1 LKNRFGSALTAI
13 ILITVVMFLAADVG
27 FSLYNPDRI
36 DTTAPICTLNV
47 IGGNIKVQTKEALTW
62 ADAEDGM
69 ILEPGSRVMT
79 EADSHASLLFS
90 EGTTTKLEPDTEMIV
105 SKLEGNQDNQPGT
118 VVLKQRTGKTWNQV
132 SKRPDD
138 NGSFRIETSSAEI
151 VVHGT
156 LFSTEVDESGKTLIQ
171 TTEGLVNVNARGQ
184 AVLVA
189 EGQQTEVEAGAAPS
203 IPAAMPPARNE
214 LVFTISEPLAG
225 LVVDPSGS
233 MTGYLADGSPLN
245 QICGSRLSSPEDAR
259 NTIRISEPGTGEYS
273 VILHSTIDSDST
285 VSIEGFAEG
294 QSTFLHTESCNIT
307 AANELVLKLH
317 LDVLD
322 GLMPGAAVQKPGQ
335 TAAEPVYVASNLK
348 TAGME
353 AESATSIPE
362 VPRDDKAAQVESEN
376 KEVSGEKSPWYNAE
390 SAYKLNPWIVLCGVL
405 LLFGVIFTVVWKKV

>member
-1 LKNRFGSALTAI
+1 MKNRFGSTLTAI

-36 DTTAPICTLNV
+36 DTRAPICTLNV

-79 EADSHASLLFS
+79 EADSHASLTFS

-105 SKLEGNQDNQPGT
+105 SKLEGNQDSQPGT

-132 SKRPDD
+132 SKRSDD

-171 TTEGLVNVNARGQ
+171 TTEGLVNVNAQGQ

-189 EGQQTEVEAGAAPS
+189 EGQQTEVEAGGVPS
-203 IPAAMPPARNE
+203 IPAAMPPAKSE
-214 LVFTISEPLAG
+214 LVFTISEPVVG

-233 MTGYLADGSPLN
+233 TTGYLADGSPLN
-245 QICGSRLSSPEDAR
+245 QISGSRLSSPEDAH

-273 VILHSTIDSDST
+273 IILHSTIDSDST
-285 VSIEGFAEG
+285 LSVEGFTEG

-317 LDVLD
+317 LDVLN
-322 GLMPGAAVQKPGQ
+322 GLMLGAAVQKPGQ
-335 TAAEPVYVASNLK
+335 TEVESAYLASNLK
-348 TAGME
+348 IAGME
-353 AESATSIPE
+353 AEAATSTPE
-362 VPRDDKAAQVESEN
+362 VSHDEKATSVEPEN
-376 KEVSGEKSPWYNAE
+376 GEVSGEKSLWFNE
-390 SAYKLNPWIVLCGVL
+390 KSDYKLNPWIIACGVVM
-405 LLFGVIFTVVWKKV
+405 LFGVIFAIIWRKI

>member
-1 LKNRFGSALTAI
+1 MKNRFGSILTAI
-13 ILITVVMFLAADVG
+13 ILVTVVMFLAADVG

-36 DTTAPICTLNV
+36 DTTPPICTLNI
-47 IGGNIKVQTKEALTW
+47 IGGNIQVQTKDALTW

-79 EADSHASLLFS
+79 EADSYASLTFS

-138 NGSFRIETSSAEI
+138 SGSFRIETSSAEI

-171 TTEGLVNVNARGQ
+171 TTEGLVNVNAQGQ

-203 IPAAMPPARNE
+203 IPAAMPPARSE
-214 LVFTISEPLAG
+214 LVFTMSEPVVG

-285 VSIEGFAEG
+285 VSVEGFAEG
-294 QSTFLHTESCNIT
+294 KSTFLHTESCNIT
-307 AANELVLKLH
+307 AANEMVLKLH

-322 GLMPGAAVQKPGQ
+322 GLMLGAAVQKPGQ
-335 TAAEPVYVASNLK
+335 TEVEPAYVASNLK

-353 AESATSIPE
+353 AEAAASTPE
-362 VPRDDKAAQVESEN
+362 VPHDDKATPVESEN
-376 KEVSGEKSPWYNAE
+376 KEVSGEQSLWYNAE
-390 SAYKLNPWIVLCGVL
+390 SDYKLSPWIVICGVIM
-405 LLFGVIFTVVWKKV
+405 LFGVIFTIVWRKI